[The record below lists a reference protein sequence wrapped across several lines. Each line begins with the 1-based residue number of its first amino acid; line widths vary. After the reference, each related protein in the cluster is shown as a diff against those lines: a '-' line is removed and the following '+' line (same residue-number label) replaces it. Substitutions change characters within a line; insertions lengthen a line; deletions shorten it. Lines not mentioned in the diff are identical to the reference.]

1 MKDWSDFK
9 LKHFRKLH
17 DCTNFFT
24 QLSVVSE
31 IEENELRNMSLSVV
45 AKLKERF
52 NWFFTGKIPVE
63 HKFYLTIDGKEYF
76 NDLTELTAG
85 QYADIQVKTINP
97 ASYKLYAKLE
107 KAENKEEIETQIIK
121 LNEKWTLQ
129 HANEIIAILL
139 KPTNV
144 KYSDYN
150 WKEIASK
157 IDDCQISQV
166 LGIIGFFLTI
176 QKPSNFNFPA
186 FLEEV
191 KAMVLKKQ
199 REKSGL
205 RYLLSLPKTQY
216 LMWRLS
222 QISI

>member
-1 MKDWSDFK
+1 MKNWSDFK

-17 DCTNFFT
+17 GCENFFT

-45 AKLKERF
+45 SKMKDHFE
-52 NWFFTGKIPVE
+52 WFFNGKIPVE
-63 HKFYLTIDGKEYF
+63 HKFYLIIDGKEYF
-76 NDLTELTAG
+76 NDLKELTAG

-97 ASYKLYAKLE
+97 ASYKLYSKLE
-107 KAENKEEIETQIIK
+107 KAENKEEIEMQIIK
-121 LNEKWTLQ
+121 LNEKWTLE

-150 WKEIASK
+150 WKEIANK
-157 IDDCQISQV
+157 IDDCQVSQV

-176 QKPSNFNFPA
+176 QKPLNFNFHA

-191 KAMVLKKQ
+191 KEMVLKKQ
-199 REKSGL
+199 QAKYGL
-205 RYLLSLPKTQY
+205 RYLLSWPKTKY

-222 QISI
+222 RISI